1 MNFRMAPTSA
11 STQSCIWIELISLV
25 MEIGA
30 PLTPDVAEVRDP
42 VDVVHEVADERRSNS
57 AVPVA
62 K

>member
-11 STQSCIWIELISLV
+11 STWRCIRIELISLV

-42 VDVVHEVADERRSNS
+42 VDVVHDVADERRLE
-57 AVPVA
+57 
-62 K
+62 